1 MKLSWP
7 LKEEEGAEDEEGASS
22 VGVLLPPNPSLPFV
36 PEGIT
41 CMAFDEATG
50 RLCVGLI
57 TGDLWMLDYS

>member
-7 LKEEEGAEDEEGASS
+7 LKEEEGGEDEKSAFS

-41 CMAFDEATG
+41 CMTFDETTG

-57 TGDLWMLDYS
+57 TGDLWVLDYS